1 MLRKFFQ
8 MVFMGN
14 DRKKLHIYT
23 ATVLGG
29 NKGQKSSDTGVEKAK
44 TKYISRLD
52 KKGCKEFYMKFGFIV
67 TGNDDNEVLHIT
79 SEDITEKEQ
88 GFLSKVECVRQ
99 VWGKECEIIH
109 DDCGKLEEKYCEYI
123 GKEKDSL
130 NPHTKKALAS
140 VAQNNVLW
148 IQDDNKNQ
156 EEMYAIAVVGSF
168 SSDDYNGSKKEKAQ
182 IKQKTLFDDGDE
194 KAFYLLK
201 VPTEQK
207 LCKGFELLNWVKT
220 TICFKYPLNEQNM
233 IFSIKKDVKDCTD
246 YIAPDF
252 TWYFSP
258 PVKSFINYESSSVE
272 VRWKKK
278 DERENECS
286 EHKQCKCPVKP
297 EIYPRFTSKRYD
309 NIISPV
315 ANKTTVNFHKWIN
328 DEMIGYRQKYR
339 FMAKNIFNIPETYK
353 DVEELNLFIDTT
365 DEHSRGNRQ
374 YILGIFISFALAF
387 GIDSTRLRDAQRFF
401 PLKSLF
407 SADTWWLAMI
417 ILFTL
422 NLLIRPVRGI
432 CKRRY
437 EWWRKLN
444 ITISAVWFFSVFCID
459 KSHILTNAFN
469 KYIGQPIMD
478 WVSGWMAIN
487 INYYVIPWTVFIL
500 LLLSNILYVFKNIKK
515 YHDPILSS
523 LFGGDIL

>member
-1 MLRKFFQ
+1 MK
-8 MVFMGN
+8 
-14 DRKKLHIYT
+14 D
-23 ATVLGG
+23 
-29 NKGQKSSDTGVEKAK
+29 
-44 TKYISRLD
+44 KY
-52 KKGCKEFYMKFGFIV
+52 Y
-67 TGNDDNEVLHIT
+67 
-79 SEDITEKEQ
+79 
-88 GFLSKVECVRQ
+88 
-99 VWGKECEIIH
+99 
-109 DDCGKLEEKYCEYI
+109 EYI
-123 GKEKDSL
+123 GEEKDSSES
-130 NPHTKKALAS
+130 PAKESLAS
-140 VAQNNVLW
+140 IAQNRVLW
-148 IQDDNKNQ
+148 IQDDQKNQ
-156 EEMYAIAVVGSF
+156 NEMRTIAIVGEF
-168 SSDDYNGSKKEKAQ
+168 SSDDYRRPKKEELQ
-182 IKQKTLFDDGDE
+182 IEQGTFFNDGDE
-194 KAFYLLK
+194 KSFYLLN
-201 VPTEQK
+201 VPTEQE

-233 IFSIKKDVKDCTD
+233 IFSVKKDVKDCTE

-278 DERENECS
+278 DESENECS
-286 EHKQCKCPVKP
+286 KHKQCECPVKP

-315 ANKTTVNFHKWIN
+315 ANKTTVNFYKWIN

-339 FMAKNIFNIPETYK
+339 FMAKNIFNMPETYK
-353 DVEELNLFIDTT
+353 DIEELNFFIDTT

-407 SADTWWLAMI
+407 LADTWWLAMI
-417 ILFTL
+417 ISFTL
-422 NLLIRPVRGI
+422 NMLIRPVRGNR
-432 CKRRY
+432 KRRY
-437 EWWRKLN
+437 EWWRRLN
-444 ITISAVWFFSVFCID
+444 IIISAVWFFSVFCID
-459 KSHILTNAFN
+459 KSHILTSVFN

-478 WVSGWMAIN
+478 WISSWMAID
-487 INYYVIPWTVFIL
+487 INYCIIPWGVFIVL
-500 LLLSNILYVFKNIKK
+500 LTSNILYIVKNIKK